1 MSHTYSLNGWVKS
14 DHIIYAEICKCFPI
28 HEINSSNA
36 SINLS
41 DVGTPP
47 PPHPHVVCLMFF
59 HPIFKDSLSLT
70 LQHTVLAR
78 RASGRLLE
86 VDVGT
91 VESHCLSSLQKV
103 LYLLGCLVIY
113 LTSSRSVIEMT

>member
-1 MSHTYSLNGWVKS
+1 MWV
-14 DHIIYAEICKCFPI
+14 
-28 HEINSSNA
+28 
-36 SINLS
+36 L
-41 DVGTPP
+41 
-47 PPHPHVVCLMFF
+47 PHPPTPTLCVLCFS